1 MDELILLPE
10 SQAVRTFFDDINR
23 AVLYRL
29 LGIVTL
35 ALLVMFFLLA
45 IEGEYKALVVPVVS
59 LILVRI
65 LYSLRDTPWLR
76 RHFPPTLVAYLIAQP
91 LLVRLLFVYWND
103 VYLPGDVFLAAP
115 ILLFRLRS
123 SLTGLV
129 VSVMWAVTAGRDL
142 LMTLL
147 VEEHQ
152 FDLAWLTGYTALSLV
167 LYSVSRAVTRRR
179 LEDFLDRWRLEN
191 QRHRER
197 LRMREELDQAR
208 RIQLSMLPRS
218 DPTSTWLDIAGISIP
233 ASEVGGDYYEY
244 FKVDDVRQAVVVADV
259 AGHGVASGLLLATV
273 RGCLY
278 LLKESPQSPS
288 DVLGKIDRVVR
299 ETTGKRNFVT
309 MIYALFDRDRHVVR
323 VACAG
328 HPPMLRYVAA
338 TGDVEEI
345 GHAALP
351 LGTALQQEIR
361 EVEVAFKR
369 DDVLIFYTDGIA
381 ETVSS
386 RGEVYG
392 TERLAKRLRKTDH
405 DRTAKE
411 IRDTLLGDVW
421 SFKADGE
428 QNDDITLV
436 VLKIL

>member
-10 SQAVRTFFDDINR
+10 NQAVRTFFDDINR
-23 AVLYRL
+23 LVLYRL
-29 LGIVTL
+29 LGGVTL
-35 ALLVMFFLLA
+35 ALLVMFFILA
-45 IEGEYKALVVPVVS
+45 VEAEYMALVVPAVS
-59 LILVRI
+59 LVLVRI

-76 RHFPPTLVAYLIAQP
+76 SHFPPTLVAYLIAQP
-91 LLVRLLFVYWND
+91 LLIRLLFIYWND

-115 ILLFRLRS
+115 ILLFRLRPTF
-123 SLTGLV
+123 TGLV
-129 VSVMWAVTAGRDL
+129 VATMWSATAGRDL
-142 LMTLL
+142 LLTLIRDD
-147 VEEHQ
+147 HQ
-152 FDLAWLTGYTALSLV
+152 LDLPWLTAYSALSLV
-167 LYSVSRAVTRRR
+167 LYALSRSVTRRK
-179 LEDFLDRWRLEN
+179 LEDFLDRWRREH

-278 LLKESPQSPS
+278 LLKESPHSPS
-288 DVLGKIDRVVR
+288 EVLGKIDRVVR

-309 MIYALFDRDRHVVR
+309 MIYALFDRDRNVVR
-323 VACAG
+323 VSCAG
-328 HPPMLRYVAA
+328 HPPMLRFVAA
-338 TGDVEEI
+338 TGDIEEV
-345 GHAALP
+345 GFDALP
-351 LGTALQQEIR
+351 LGTALKQEIR
-361 EVEVAFKR
+361 EVEIAFKR
-369 DDVLIFYTDGIA
+369 DDILIFYTDGIA

-405 DRTAKE
+405 DRSAKE